1 MSSKILMPALS
12 PTMTEGVINQWLVKV
27 GDVVKAGDIIAEI
40 ETDKATMEV
49 EAVDEGKITHL
60 LEDTVNKQIP
70 VNSVIAIID
79 GDNNETIENKKKIES
94 TSENIKDKE
103 IEKPKQILV
112 SKIFQNNNSQNSDS
126 RLKAS
131 PLVKKIAK
139 ENNLDLSKFNGT
151 GPDGRIIKRDLENNN
166 IAEEIPNALLEGD
179 ISIPIEG
186 DISIPST
193 MRKVIAKRTLEAKQQ
208 IPHFYLTVESN
219 VDKLINLRKKIN
231 ENNSIK
237 VSFNDLI
244 VKAISLAMK
253 KNPNTNVY
261 WQNDKI
267 YKLNDID
274 VSVAVAIDEGLIT
287 PIIKNADSKGLNIIS
302 SEIRELAKL
311 AKTNSLTPEQ
321 YTGGSITVSNLGMF
335 GISEFAAIIS
345 PPQSSILAI
354 GKIIKK
360 PVVVDDEVVVGNT
373 LKSTLSADH
382 RVLDGAVAGKLLK
395 DFNDIIEDPFEI
407 WINSSDMEI
416 L

>member
-12 PTMTEGVINQWLVKV
+12 PTMTDGIINQWLVKV
-27 GDVVKAGDIIAEI
+27 GDIVKAGDIIAEI

-49 EAVDEGKITHL
+49 EAVDEGKITHI
-60 LEDTVNKQIP
+60 LEDTANKQIP

-79 GDNNETIENKKKIES
+79 GDESESIENKKKIEN
-94 TSENIKDKE
+94 TSEDKKDEE
-103 IEKPKQILV
+103 IEKPKQFLDAKISQN
-112 SKIFQNNNSQNSDS
+112 SKSQNSDD

-151 GPDGRIIKRDLENNN
+151 GPDGRIIKRDIDSNN
-166 IAEEIPNALLEGD
+166 IVED
-179 ISIPIEG
+179 IQNTPFDGE
-186 DISIPST
+186 ISIPST

-302 SEIRELAKL
+302 GEIRELAKL

-345 PPQSSILAI
+345 PPQSSILAV

-360 PVVVDDEVVVGNT
+360 PIVVDDEVIVGNT

-407 WINSSDMEI
+407 WIKSSDMEI

>member
-12 PTMTEGVINQWLVKV
+12 PTMTDGIINQWLVKV
-27 GDVVKAGDIIAEI
+27 GDIVKAGDIIAEI

-49 EAVDEGKITHL
+49 EAVDEGKITHI
-60 LEDTVNKQIP
+60 LEDTANKQIP

-79 GDNNETIENKKKIES
+79 GDESESIENKKKIEN
-94 TSENIKDKE
+94 TSEDKKDEE
-103 IEKPKQILV
+103 IEKPKQFLDAKISQN
-112 SKIFQNNNSQNSDS
+112 SKSQNSDD

-151 GPDGRIIKRDLENNN
+151 GPDGRIIKRDIDSNN
-166 IAEEIPNALLEGD
+166 IAEEIQNTPLD
-179 ISIPIEG
+179 G

-261 WQNDKI
+261 WQNNKI
-267 YKLNDID
+267 FKLNEID

-302 SEIRELAKL
+302 GEIRELAKL

-345 PPQSSILAI
+345 PPQSSILAV

-360 PVVVDDEVVVGNT
+360 PIVVDDEVIVGNT

-407 WINSSDMEI
+407 WIKSSDMEI

>member
-12 PTMTEGVINQWLVKV
+12 PTMTEGVINKWLVKV
-27 GDVVKAGDIIAEI
+27 GDNVKAGDIIAEI

-60 LEDTVNKQIP
+60 LDENAGSQVP

-79 GDNNETIENKKKIES
+79 GDENESIQNLIIEK
-94 TSENIKDKE
+94 
-103 IEKPKQILV
+103 EKPKEENQ
-112 SKIFQNNNSQNSDS
+112 KIKEDLNLDKNIQVHQNSIHVKSDD
-126 RLKAS
+126 RIKAS
-131 PLVKKIAK
+131 PFAKKISK
-139 ENNLDLSKFNGT
+139 EQNIDLTVINGS
-151 GPDGRIIKRDLENNN
+151 GPGGRIIKRDLESHENVKASNT
-166 IAEEIPNALLEGD
+166 EINFKHEV
-179 ISIPIEG
+179 IK
-186 DISIPST
+186 PST

-208 IPHFYLTVESN
+208 IPHFYLTIESD
-219 VDKLINLRKKIN
+219 VGKLIELRKKIN

-244 VKAISLAMK
+244 VKALAMAMK

-261 WQNDKI
+261 WQDNQI
-267 YKLNDID
+267 FKLNDID

-287 PIIKNADSKGLNIIS
+287 PIVKKVNSKGLNEIS
-302 SEIRELAKL
+302 KEIKDLAKL
-311 AKTNSLTPEQ
+311 AKTNSLKPEQ

-345 PPQSSILAI
+345 PPHASILAV
-354 GKIIKK
+354 GKIIQK
-360 PVVVDDEVVVGNT
+360 PVVVNESIEIGHT

-395 DFNDIIEDPFEI
+395 DFNDIIEDPFQI
-407 WINSSDMEI
+407 WMQSNDMEI
-416 L
+416 I

>member
-12 PTMTEGVINQWLVKV
+12 PTMTEGVINKWLVKV
-27 GDVVKAGDIIAEI
+27 GDNVKAGDIIAEI

-60 LEDTVNKQIP
+60 LDENAGSQVP

-79 GDNNETIENKKKIES
+79 GDENESIQNLIIEKEKPKEENKKIKEDLNLDK
-94 TSENIKDKE
+94 NI
-103 IEKPKQILV
+103 QV
-112 SKIFQNNNSQNSDS
+112 HQNSIHVKSDD
-126 RLKAS
+126 RIKAS
-131 PLVKKIAK
+131 PFAKKISK
-139 ENNLDLSKFNGT
+139 EQNIDLTIINGS
-151 GPDGRIIKRDLENNN
+151 GPGGRIIKRDLESHENVKASNT
-166 IAEEIPNALLEGD
+166 D
-179 ISIPIEG
+179 INFKHEVIK
-186 DISIPST
+186 PST

-208 IPHFYLTVESN
+208 IPHFYLTIESD
-219 VDKLINLRKKIN
+219 VGKLIELRKKIN
-231 ENNSIK
+231 ENNSVK

-244 VKAISLAMK
+244 VKALAMAMK

-261 WQNDKI
+261 WQDNQI

-287 PIIKNADSKGLNIIS
+287 PIVKKVNSKGLNEIS
-302 SEIRELAKL
+302 KEIKDLAKL
-311 AKTNSLTPEQ
+311 AKTNSLKPEQ

-345 PPQSSILAI
+345 PPQASILAV
-354 GKIIKK
+354 GKIIQK
-360 PVVVDDEVVVGNT
+360 PVVVNESIEIGHT

-395 DFNDIIEDPFEI
+395 DFNDIIEDPFQI
-407 WINSSDMEI
+407 WMQSNDMEI
-416 L
+416 I

>member
-1 MSSKILMPALS
+1 MPALS
-12 PTMTEGVINQWLVKV
+12 PTMTEGIINHWLVKV
-27 GDVVKAGDIIAEI
+27 GDIVKAGDIIAEI

-79 GDNNETIENKKKIES
+79 GDDSETIENKKKVEN
-94 TSENIKDKE
+94 TSKENTKEE
-103 IEKPKQILV
+103 IEKPHESLDLKN
-112 SKIFQNNNSQNSDS
+112 SQNYNSQNSDI

-151 GPDGRIIKRDLENNN
+151 GPEGRIIKRDIDSNN
-166 IAEEIPNALLEGD
+166 IADEFTSTPLDGD
-179 ISIPIEG
+179 ISM
-186 DISIPST
+186 PST

-231 ENNSIK
+231 DNNLVK

-244 VKAISLAMK
+244 VKAIGLAMK

-274 VSVAVAIDEGLIT
+274 VSVAVAIEEGLIT

-302 SEIRELAKL
+302 NEIRELAKL

-345 PPQSSILAI
+345 PPQSSILAV

-360 PVVVDDEVVVGNT
+360 PVVVDNEVTIGNT

-382 RVLDGAVAGKLLK
+382 RVLDGAVAGKLLR

-407 WINSSDMEI
+407 WIKSSDMEVI
-416 L
+416 

>member
-1 MSSKILMPALS
+1 MPALS
-12 PTMTEGVINQWLVKV
+12 PTMTEGIINQWLVKV
-27 GDVVKAGDIIAEI
+27 GDIVKAGDIIAEI

-79 GDNNETIENKKKIES
+79 GDESETIANKKKVENTIKENKKE
-94 TSENIKDKE
+94 E
-103 IEKPKQILV
+103 IEKPHESLDLK
-112 SKIFQNNNSQNSDS
+112 NSQNNKSQNFDN

-151 GPDGRIIKRDLENNN
+151 GPEGRIIKRDIDSNN
-166 IAEEIPNALLEGD
+166 IADEVTSTPLD
-179 ISIPIEG
+179 G

-231 ENNSIK
+231 DNNLVK

-244 VKAISLAMK
+244 VKAIGLAMK

-274 VSVAVAIDEGLIT
+274 VSVAVAIEEGLIT

-302 SEIRELAKL
+302 NEIRELAKL

-345 PPQSSILAI
+345 PPQSSILAV

-360 PVVVDDEVVVGNT
+360 PVVVDNEVTIGNT

-382 RVLDGAVAGKLLK
+382 RVLDGAVAGKLLR

-407 WINSSDMEI
+407 WIKSSDMEVI
-416 L
+416 

>member
-12 PTMTEGVINQWLVKV
+12 PTMTEGIINQWLVKV
-27 GDVVKAGDIIAEI
+27 GDTVKAGDIIAEI

-60 LEDTVNKQIP
+60 LEDTANKQIP

-79 GDNNETIENKKKIES
+79 GDESETIENKKKVENTIE
-94 TSENIKDKE
+94 ENKDEEIK
-103 IEKPKQILV
+103 KPHESLDL
-112 SKIFQNNNSQNSDS
+112 KISQNNNSQNSDD

-151 GPDGRIIKRDLENNN
+151 GPEGRIIKRDIDSNN
-166 IAEEIPNALLEGD
+166 ISDEVTSTPLD
-179 ISIPIEG
+179 G

-219 VDKLINLRKKIN
+219 VDKLINLRKRIN
-231 ENNSIK
+231 DNNSVK

-244 VKAISLAMK
+244 VKAIGLAMK

-287 PIIKNADSKGLNIIS
+287 PIIKNADSKGLNMIS
-302 SEIRELAKL
+302 NEIRELAKL

-345 PPQSSILAI
+345 PPQSSILAV

-360 PVVVDDEVVVGNT
+360 PIVVDDEVVVGST

-407 WINSSDMEI
+407 WIKSSDMEVI
-416 L
+416 

>member
-12 PTMTEGVINQWLVKV
+12 PTMTEGIINQWLVKV
-27 GDVVKAGDIIAEI
+27 GDNVKAGDIIAEI

-60 LEDTVNKQIP
+60 LQDTANKQIP

-79 GDNNETIENKKKIES
+79 GDDSEIIENKIKIDS
-94 TSENIKDKE
+94 NSKDTNDIKIQKT
-103 IEKPKQILV
+103 KQILD
-112 SKIFQNNNSQNSDS
+112 SKISQNNNSKNSDD

-131 PLVKKIAK
+131 PLVKKIAI
-139 ENNLDLSKFNGT
+139 ENNLDLSKFKGT
-151 GPDGRIIKRDLENNN
+151 GPDGRIIKRDIDSNN
-166 IAEEIPNALLEGD
+166 IAEEIPNTSLKGD
-179 ISIPIEG
+179 IT
-186 DISIPST
+186 IPST
-193 MRKVIAKRTLEAKQQ
+193 MRKVIAKRTLEAKQK
-208 IPHFYLTVESN
+208 IPHFYLTIESN
-219 VDKLINLRKKIN
+219 VDKLISLRSKIN
-231 ENNSIK
+231 ENNLIK

-261 WQNDKI
+261 WQNEKI
-267 YKLNDID
+267 YQLNDID

-360 PVVVDDEVVVGNT
+360 PIVVDDEVVVGNT

-407 WINSSDMEI
+407 WMKSSDMEI

>member
-12 PTMTEGVINQWLVKV
+12 PTMTEGIINQWLVKV
-27 GDVVKAGDIIAEI
+27 GDNVKAGDIIAEI

-60 LEDTVNKQIP
+60 LQDTANKQIP

-79 GDNNETIENKKKIES
+79 GDDSEIIENKIKIDS
-94 TSENIKDKE
+94 NSKDTNDIKIQKT
-103 IEKPKQILV
+103 KQILD
-112 SKIFQNNNSQNSDS
+112 SKISQNNNSKNSDD

-131 PLVKKIAK
+131 PLVKKIAI
-139 ENNLDLSKFNGT
+139 ENNLDLSKFKGT
-151 GPDGRIIKRDLENNN
+151 GPDGRIIKRDIDSNN
-166 IAEEIPNALLEGD
+166 IAEEIPNTSLKGD
-179 ISIPIEG
+179 IT
-186 DISIPST
+186 IPST
-193 MRKVIAKRTLEAKQQ
+193 MRKVIAKRTLEAKQK
-208 IPHFYLTVESN
+208 IPHFYLTIESN
-219 VDKLINLRKKIN
+219 VDKLISLRSKIN
-231 ENNSIK
+231 ENNLVK

-244 VKAISLAMK
+244 VKAIGLAMK

-261 WQNDKI
+261 WQNEKI
-267 YKLNDID
+267 YQLNDID

-360 PVVVDDEVVVGNT
+360 PIVVDDEVVVGNT

-407 WINSSDMEI
+407 WMKSSDMEI

>member
-12 PTMTEGVINQWLVKV
+12 PTMTEGIINKWLVKI
-27 GDVVKAGDIIAEI
+27 GDTVKAGDIIAEV

-49 EAVDEGKITHL
+49 EAVDEGIITHL
-60 LEDTVNKQIP
+60 LEKSFDTQIP

-79 GDNNETIENKKKIES
+79 GDDNESIENQPNKIEKISEEKKIKEQDGYDI
-94 TSENIKDKE
+94 IKNTEVTTDK
-103 IEKPKQILV
+103 KT
-112 SKIFQNNNSQNSDS
+112 NNNSHE
-126 RLKAS
+126 RLRAS

-139 ENNLDLSKFNGT
+139 EKNLDLRKFNGT
-151 GPDGRIIKRDLENNN
+151 GSEGRIIKRDIESNN
-166 IAEEIPNALLEGD
+166 IVQVSQSEQIDGELI
-179 ISIPIEG
+179 
-186 DISIPST
+186 IPST

-219 VDKLINLRKKIN
+219 VDKLIELRRKIN
-231 ENNSIK
+231 ENNLTKI
-237 VSFNDLI
+237 SFNDLI
-244 VKAISLAMK
+244 VKAIGLAMQ
-253 KNPNTNVY
+253 KNPNTNLY
-261 WQNDKI
+261 WHNDKI

-287 PIIKNADSKGLNIIS
+287 PIIKNVNSKGLKLIS
-302 SEIRELAKL
+302 NEIRELAKL
-311 AKTNSLTPEQ
+311 AKTNSLTPDQ

-345 PPQSSILAI
+345 PPQASILAV

-360 PVVVDDEVVVGNT
+360 PIIVNEEIKVGNT

-382 RVLDGAVAGKLLK
+382 RVLDGAVAGNLLK

-407 WINSSDMEI
+407 WMKSNDMEVI
-416 L
+416 

>member
-1 MSSKILMPALS
+1 MPALS
-12 PTMTEGVINQWLVKV
+12 PTMTDGIINQWLVKV
-27 GDVVKAGDIIAEI
+27 GDTVKAGDIIAEI

-49 EAVDEGKITHL
+49 EAVDEGKITHI
-60 LEDTVNKQIP
+60 LEDTANKQIP

-79 GDNNETIENKKKIES
+79 GDESETIENKKKIEN
-94 TSENIKDKE
+94 TSEDKKDE
-103 IEKPKQILV
+103 AIEPPKQFSDSNISQN
-112 SKIFQNNNSQNSDS
+112 SKSQNSDD

-151 GPDGRIIKRDLENNN
+151 GPDGRIIKRDIDSNN
-166 IAEEIPNALLEGD
+166 IAEEIPNTLFDGN
-179 ISIPIEG
+179 
-186 DISIPST
+186 ISIPST

-302 SEIRELAKL
+302 GEIRELAKL

-345 PPQSSILAI
+345 PPQSSILAV

-360 PVVVDDEVVVGNT
+360 PIVVDDEVIVGNT

-407 WINSSDMEI
+407 WIKSSDMEI

>member
-94 TSENIKDKE
+94 THENIKDKE
-103 IEKPKQILV
+103 IEKPKQILD

-166 IAEEIPNALLEGD
+166 IAEEIQNTIL
-179 ISIPIEG
+179 EG

-231 ENNSIK
+231 ENNLAK

-244 VKAISLAMK
+244 VKAIGLAMK

-267 YKLNDID
+267 YKLNNID

-321 YTGGSITVSNLGMF
+321 YSGGSITVSNLGMF

-345 PPQSSILAI
+345 PPQSSILAV

-360 PVVVDDEVVVGNT
+360 AVVVDDEVVVGNT

-407 WINSSDMEI
+407 WIKSSDMEI

>member
-1 MSSKILMPALS
+1 MPALS
-12 PTMTEGVINQWLVKV
+12 PTMTEGIINHWLVKV
-27 GDVVKAGDIIAEI
+27 GDIVKAGDIIAEI

-79 GDNNETIENKKKIES
+79 GDDSETIENKKKV
-94 TSENIKDKE
+94 ENTIKENKKEE
-103 IEKPKQILV
+103 IEKPHESLDLKN
-112 SKIFQNNNSQNSDS
+112 SQNNNSQNSDN

-151 GPDGRIIKRDLENNN
+151 GPEGRIIKRDIDSNN
-166 IAEEIPNALLEGD
+166 IADEVTSTPLDGD
-179 ISIPIEG
+179 ISM
-186 DISIPST
+186 PST

-231 ENNSIK
+231 NNNLVK

-244 VKAISLAMK
+244 VKAIGLAMK

-274 VSVAVAIDEGLIT
+274 VSVAVAIEEGLIT

-302 SEIRELAKL
+302 NEIRELAKL

-345 PPQSSILAI
+345 PPQSSILAV

-360 PVVVDDEVVVGNT
+360 PVVVDNEVTIGNT

-382 RVLDGAVAGKLLK
+382 RVLDGAVAGKLLR

-407 WINSSDMEI
+407 WIKSSDMEVI
-416 L
+416 

>member
-12 PTMTEGVINQWLVKV
+12 PTMTEGIINQWLVKV
-27 GDVVKAGDIIAEI
+27 GDNVKAGDIIAEI

-60 LEDTVNKQIP
+60 LEDTANKQIP

-79 GDNNETIENKKKIES
+79 GDDSEIIENKIKIDS
-94 TSENIKDKE
+94 NSKNTNDIE
-103 IEKPKQILV
+103 IQKTKQILD
-112 SKIFQNNNSQNSDS
+112 SKISQNNNSKNPND

-139 ENNLDLSKFNGT
+139 ENNLDLSTFNGT
-151 GPDGRIIKRDLENNN
+151 GPDGRIIKRDIDSNN
-166 IAEEIPNALLEGD
+166 IAEEIPNTSLKGD
-179 ISIPIEG
+179 IT
-186 DISIPST
+186 IPST

-208 IPHFYLTVESN
+208 IPHFYLTIESN
-219 VDKLINLRKKIN
+219 VDKLISLRSKIN
-231 ENNSIK
+231 ENNLVK

-244 VKAISLAMK
+244 VKAIGLAMK

-261 WQNDKI
+261 WQNEKI
-267 YKLNDID
+267 HQLNDID

-360 PVVVDDEVVVGNT
+360 PIVVDDEVVVGNT

-407 WINSSDMEI
+407 WIKSSDMEV

>member
-12 PTMTEGVINQWLVKV
+12 PTMTKGIINQWLVRV
-27 GDVVKAGDIIAEI
+27 GDNVKAGDIIAEI

-60 LEDTVNKQIP
+60 LEDNANKLIP

-79 GDNNETIENKKKIES
+79 GDDNEIIENKNNKVKKFDEDKKTSAIEES
-94 TSENIKDKE
+94 NK
-103 IEKPKQILV
+103 ILNTNV
-112 SKIFQNNNSQNSDS
+112 IQNNKPQNSDD
-126 RLKAS
+126 RLRAS
-131 PLVKKIAK
+131 PFVKKIAK

-151 GPDGRIIKRDLENNN
+151 GPEGRIIKRDIDSNNVIN
-166 IAEEIPNALLEGD
+166 TDSNNKIDGEA
-179 ISIPIEG
+179 
-186 DISIPST
+186 SIPST
-193 MRKVIAKRTLEAKQQ
+193 MRRVIAKRTLEAKQQ

-231 ENNSIK
+231 ENNSVK

-244 VKAISLAMK
+244 VKAIGLAMK

-261 WQNDKI
+261 WQDDKI
-267 YKLNDID
+267 YHLNDID

-287 PIIKNADSKGLNIIS
+287 PIIKKADTKGINTIS
-302 SEIRELAKL
+302 NEIKYLAKL
-311 AKTNSLTPEQ
+311 AKNNSLTPEQ

-345 PPQSSILAI
+345 PPQASILAV
-354 GKIIKK
+354 GRIIKK
-360 PVVVDDEVVVGNT
+360 PIVVEDEVVVGNA

-407 WINSSDMEI
+407 WMKSNDMEVI
-416 L
+416 

>member
-12 PTMTEGVINQWLVKV
+12 PTMTEGIINQWLVKV
-27 GDVVKAGDIIAEI
+27 GDTVKAGDIIAEI

-60 LEDTVNKQIP
+60 LEDTANKQIP

-79 GDNNETIENKKKIES
+79 GDDSEIIENKIKIDS
-94 TSENIKDKE
+94 NSKDTNDIE
-103 IEKPKQILV
+103 IQKTKQILD
-112 SKIFQNNNSQNSDS
+112 SKISQNNNSQNSDD

-151 GPDGRIIKRDLENNN
+151 GPDGRIIKRDIDSNN
-166 IAEEIPNALLEGD
+166 IAEEIPNTSLKGD
-179 ISIPIEG
+179 IT
-186 DISIPST
+186 IPST
-193 MRKVIAKRTLEAKQQ
+193 MRKVIAKRTLEAKQK

-219 VDKLINLRKKIN
+219 VDKLISLRSKIN
-231 ENNSIK
+231 ENNLVK

-244 VKAISLAMK
+244 VKAIGLAMK

-261 WQNDKI
+261 WQNEKI
-267 YKLNDID
+267 YQLNDID

-360 PVVVDDEVVVGNT
+360 PIVVDDEVVVGNT

-407 WINSSDMEI
+407 WMKSSDMEI

>member
-1 MSSKILMPALS
+1 MPALS
-12 PTMTEGVINQWLVKV
+12 PTMTEGIINQWLVRV
-27 GDVVKAGDIIAEI
+27 GDNVKAGDIIAEI

-60 LEDTVNKQIP
+60 LEDNANKLIP

-79 GDNNETIENKKKIES
+79 GDDNEIIENKNNKVKKFDEDKKTSAIEES
-94 TSENIKDKE
+94 NKTLNTNVI
-103 IEKPKQILV
+103 
-112 SKIFQNNNSQNSDS
+112 QNNKPQNSDD
-126 RLKAS
+126 RLRAS
-131 PLVKKIAK
+131 PFVKKIAK

-151 GPDGRIIKRDLENNN
+151 GPEGRIIKRDIDSNNVIN
-166 IAEEIPNALLEGD
+166 TDSNNKIDGEA
-179 ISIPIEG
+179 
-186 DISIPST
+186 SIPST
-193 MRKVIAKRTLEAKQQ
+193 MRRVIAKRTLEAKQQ

-231 ENNSIK
+231 ENNSVK

-244 VKAISLAMK
+244 VKAIGLAMK

-261 WQNDKI
+261 WQDDKI
-267 YKLNDID
+267 YHLHNID

-287 PIIKNADSKGLNIIS
+287 PIITKADTKGINTIS
-302 SEIRELAKL
+302 NEIRDLAKL

-345 PPQSSILAI
+345 PPQASILAVGRI
-354 GKIIKK
+354 FKK
-360 PVVVDDEVVVGNT
+360 PIVVEDKIVVGNA

-407 WINSSDMEI
+407 WMKSNDMEVI
-416 L
+416 

>member
-12 PTMTEGVINQWLVKV
+12 PTMTEGIINQWLVRV
-27 GDVVKAGDIIAEI
+27 GDNVKAGDIIAEI

-60 LEDTVNKQIP
+60 LEDNANKLIP

-79 GDNNETIENKKKIES
+79 GDDNEIIENKNNKVKKFDEDKKTSAIEES
-94 TSENIKDKE
+94 NK
-103 IEKPKQILV
+103 ILNTNV
-112 SKIFQNNNSQNSDS
+112 IQNNKPQNSDD
-126 RLKAS
+126 RLRAS
-131 PLVKKIAK
+131 PFVKKIAK

-151 GPDGRIIKRDLENNN
+151 GPERRIIKKDIDSNNVIN
-166 IAEEIPNALLEGD
+166 KDSNNK
-179 ISIPIEG
+179 IEG
-186 DISIPST
+186 EASIPST

-231 ENNSIK
+231 ESNLVK

-244 VKAISLAMK
+244 VKAIGLAMK

-261 WQNDKI
+261 WQDDKI
-267 YKLNDID
+267 YHLNDID

-287 PIIKNADSKGLNIIS
+287 PIIKKADTKGINTIS
-302 SEIRELAKL
+302 NEIKYLAKL
-311 AKTNSLTPEQ
+311 AKNNSLTPEQ

-345 PPQSSILAI
+345 PPQASILAV
-354 GKIIKK
+354 GRIIKK
-360 PVVVDDEVVVGNT
+360 PIVVEDEVVVGNA

-407 WINSSDMEI
+407 WMKSNDMEVI
-416 L
+416 

>member
-12 PTMTEGVINQWLVKV
+12 PTMTDGIINQWLVKV
-27 GDVVKAGDIIAEI
+27 GDTVKAGDIIAEI

-49 EAVDEGKITHL
+49 EAVDEGKITHI
-60 LEDTVNKQIP
+60 LEDTANKQIP

-79 GDNNETIENKKKIES
+79 GDESESIENKKKIEN
-94 TSENIKDKE
+94 TSKDKKDEE
-103 IEKPKQILV
+103 IEKPKQFLDA
-112 SKIFQNNNSQNSDS
+112 KISQNTKPQNFDD

-151 GPDGRIIKRDLENNN
+151 GTDGRIIKRDIDSNN
-166 IAEEIPNALLEGD
+166 IAEEIQNTPLD
-179 ISIPIEG
+179 G

-302 SEIRELAKL
+302 GEIRELAKL
-311 AKTNSLTPEQ
+311 AKNSSLTPEQ

-345 PPQSSILAI
+345 PPQSSILAV

-360 PVVVDDEVVVGNT
+360 PIVVNDEIIVGNT

-382 RVLDGAVAGKLLK
+382 RVLDGAVAGKLLS

-407 WINSSDMEI
+407 WIKSSDMEI

>member
-12 PTMTEGVINQWLVKV
+12 PTMTEGIINQWLVKI
-27 GDVVKAGDIIAEI
+27 GDTVKAGDIIAEI

-79 GDNNETIENKKKIES
+79 GDDAETIENKKKTEG
-94 TSENIKDKE
+94 TNEDKKDKE
-103 IEKPKQILV
+103 IEKPKQILD
-112 SKIFQNNNSQNSDS
+112 SKTFQNNNSQNSDD

-139 ENNLDLSKFNGT
+139 EKNLDLSKFNGS
-151 GPDGRIIKRDLENNN
+151 GPNGRIIKRDIDSKN
-166 IAEEIPNALLEGD
+166 ISDETSNTAFEANM
-179 ISIPIEG
+179 
-186 DISIPST
+186 SIPST

-231 ENNSIK
+231 ENNPAK

-244 VKAISLAMK
+244 VKAIALAMK

-267 YKLNDID
+267 YRLNNID

-287 PIIKNADSKGLNIIS
+287 PIIKHADSKGLNLIS

-345 PPQSSILAI
+345 PPQSSILAV
-354 GKIIKK
+354 GKIITK
-360 PVVVDDEVVVGNT
+360 PIVVNDEVVAGNT

-407 WINSSDMEI
+407 WIKSSDMEI

>member
-1 MSSKILMPALS
+1 MPALS
-12 PTMTEGVINQWLVKV
+12 PTMTEGIINQWLVKV
-27 GDVVKAGDIIAEI
+27 GDIVKAGDIIAEI

-79 GDNNETIENKKKIES
+79 GDESETIANKKKVENTIKENKK
-94 TSENIKDKE
+94 KE
-103 IEKPKQILV
+103 IEKPHESLDLKN
-112 SKIFQNNNSQNSDS
+112 SQNNNSQNSDN

-151 GPDGRIIKRDLENNN
+151 GPEGRIIKRDIDSNN
-166 IAEEIPNALLEGD
+166 IADEVTSTPLDGD
-179 ISIPIEG
+179 ISM
-186 DISIPST
+186 PST

-231 ENNSIK
+231 DNNLVK

-244 VKAISLAMK
+244 VKAIGLAMK

-274 VSVAVAIDEGLIT
+274 VSVAVAIEEGLIT

-302 SEIRELAKL
+302 NEIRELAKL

-345 PPQSSILAI
+345 PPQSSILAV

-360 PVVVDDEVVVGNT
+360 PVVVDNEITIGNT

-382 RVLDGAVAGKLLK
+382 RVLDGAVAGKLLR

-407 WINSSDMEI
+407 WIKSSDMEVI
-416 L
+416 

>member
-12 PTMTEGVINQWLVKV
+12 PTMTEGIINQWLVKV
-27 GDVVKAGDIIAEI
+27 GDNVKAGDIIAEI

-60 LEDTVNKQIP
+60 LEDTANKQIP

-79 GDNNETIENKKKIES
+79 GDDSEIIENKIKIDS
-94 TSENIKDKE
+94 NSKDTNDIKIPKT
-103 IEKPKQILV
+103 KQILD
-112 SKIFQNNNSQNSDS
+112 SKISQNNNSKNSDD

-151 GPDGRIIKRDLENNN
+151 GPDGRIIKRDIDSNN
-166 IAEEIPNALLEGD
+166 IAEEIPNTSLKGD
-179 ISIPIEG
+179 IT
-186 DISIPST
+186 IPST
-193 MRKVIAKRTLEAKQQ
+193 MRKVIAKRTLEAKQK

-219 VDKLINLRKKIN
+219 VDKLISLRSKIN
-231 ENNSIK
+231 ENNLVK

-261 WQNDKI
+261 WQNEKI
-267 YKLNDID
+267 YQLNDID

-360 PVVVDDEVVVGNT
+360 PIVVDDEVVVGNT

-407 WINSSDMEI
+407 WMKSSDMEI